1 MCTVLSNNEGLSGIE
16 ASADLLAA
24 GAPVLDALE
33 AGVRLVEAD
42 PAVWT
47 VGRGGWP
54 NLLGAVE
61 LDASVMDGDTL
72 RSGAVVAV
80 NGEPGNHYWLWR
92 DGFAAPQRHEARI
105 APLHPHSGSAA
116 TTHARAER
124 HARAAAALK
133 ALGGTASS
141 AGSQFSGDPE

>member
-47 VGRGGWP
+47 VGRG
-54 NLLGAVE
+54 
-61 LDASVMDGDTL
+61 
-72 RSGAVVAV
+72 
-80 NGEPGNHYWLWR
+80 
-92 DGFAAPQRHEARI
+92 GFAAPQRHEARI